1 MPSAVMSPSPF
12 IETPAAETPAAGR
25 SRRQFVRALL
35 AVLAP
40 AALAACGR
48 KGTLRLPRPG
58 EMEEDAE
65 LDQEDAG

>member
-1 MPSAVMSPSPF
+1 MSPSPS
-12 IETPAAETPAAGR
+12 IEPPAAGP

-40 AALAACGR
+40 AALAACGK

-65 LDQEDAG
+65 LDEEDPG